1 MRTIRLT
8 LAFLAFAFLYVAAV
22 AFMLSRPA
30 AGHDAPAGW
39 SYDLACCSGVDCA
52 PIDSD
57 RVKITPD
64 GYVVEVGPGDHPLI
78 TIPSTYVFPFDDTRV
93 RFSPD
98 GTYHLCVSA
107 ITQTGLCLY
116 SPGFSG

>member
-1 MRTIRLT
+1 MRAIRLT
-8 LAFLAFAFLYVAAV
+8 LAFLAFAVLYFAAT
-22 AFMLSRPA
+22 AFFLSRPA
-30 AGHDAPAGW
+30 AGHEAPSGW
-39 SYDLACCSGVDCA
+39 SYDLACCSGIDCA

-57 RVKITPD
+57 LVTLSAE
-64 GYVVEVGPGDHPLI
+64 GYTVTVAPGDHPLI
-78 TIPSTYVFPFDDTRV
+78 TVPTTYFFPFEDTRV